1 MKMIMHEEIP
11 EAQPSGFARQP
22 LCLWHHLMLTVLDES
37 V

>member
-22 LCLWHHLMLTVLDES
+22 LCLWHQLDANGPG
-37 V
+37 